1 MPPGLENH
9 ISSSRKVEDHK
20 KIIVLSGLAEVTIFC
35 LSSQAVF
42 VYE

>member
-9 ISSSRKVEDHK
+9 ILSSRKVEDNK
-20 KIIVLSGLAEVTIFC
+20 KIIVLSGLAEVIC